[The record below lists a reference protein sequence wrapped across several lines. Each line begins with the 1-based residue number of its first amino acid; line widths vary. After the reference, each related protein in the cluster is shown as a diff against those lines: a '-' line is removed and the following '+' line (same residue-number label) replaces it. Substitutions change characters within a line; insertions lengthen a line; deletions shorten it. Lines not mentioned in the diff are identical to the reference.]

1 MKIAVT
7 GANGYIGERFIKH
20 ALASGHEVI
29 AYCRHSPG
37 SVRCGWVPYELAA
50 DRPPDLPLDTDAV
63 LHLATSKA
71 PESEND
77 GAPDLNAI
85 EQLVTAVGKVNA
97 RLVFVSSQTAR
108 PDAPTAYGR
117 NKWRIEQRVLSVEGR
132 VVRPGQV
139 YGGPERGLF
148 GTLVELVR
156 RLPALP
162 AFVPAPRVQPIHVDD
177 LCDGLLR
184 IAERNDLQSGVF
196 HLAAPQPVSFSAF
209 LGEIAHTRLRCRR
222 WFVPVPIVVI
232 NTFASIAGESLRSRL
247 GLERLRSLFDLPVM
261 STAADLELLGLGL
274 RPLRSG
280 MHRSGHDAG
289 RRLLLEGRS
298 LLAYVLAAPPGNVL
312 LRRYVRVIDDLRD
325 GKALALPDLV
335 VQWPMLLALIDG
347 NDFGSAG
354 GGEFRWRLDAATIL
368 AESTT
373 QGARR
378 FLGLGYRHGFL
389 LSLFGMARAVAL
401 EISWRMLGILLSP
414 VIRSALLR
422 SQEEQ
427 S

>member
-7 GANGYIGERFIKH
+7 GANGYIGERFIKR
-20 ALASGHEVI
+20 ALASGYEII
-29 AYCRHSPG
+29 AYSRQRPESA
-37 SVRCGWVPYELAA
+37 RCDWIPYELAA

-63 LHLATSKA
+63 LHLATGKA

-77 GAPDLNAI
+77 SAQDLNAM
-85 EQLVTAVGKVNA
+85 EQLITAARKVNA

-117 NKWRIEQRVLSVEGR
+117 SKWRIEQRVLSTEGR

-139 YGGPERGLF
+139 YGGSERGLY
-148 GTLVELVR
+148 GTLVESVR
-156 RLPALP
+156 RLPVLP

-196 HLAAPQPVSFSAF
+196 HLAAPRPVSFSGF
-209 LGEIAHTRLRCRR
+209 LGEIARTRLRCRR
-222 WFVPVPIVVI
+222 WFVPVPVIVV
-232 NTFASIAGESLRSRL
+232 NAFAAIAGESLRSRL

-261 STAADLELLGLGL
+261 STAADLELLGLTL

-298 LLAYVLAAPPGNVL
+298 LLAYVLAAPSGSVL
-312 LRRYVRVIDDLRD
+312 LRRYVRVINELRD
-325 GKALALPDLV
+325 GKALALPDFI

-347 NDFGSAG
+347 NDLGTAG
-354 GGEFRWRLDAATIL
+354 ANEFRWRLDAATIL
-368 AESTT
+368 AEATT
-373 QGARR
+373 QGAQR

-389 LSLFGMARAVAL
+389 LSLLGMVRAVAS
-401 EISWRMLGILLSP
+401 EISWRILGILLSP
-414 VIRSALLR
+414 VIRIALLR
-422 SQEEQ
+422 SQEGR